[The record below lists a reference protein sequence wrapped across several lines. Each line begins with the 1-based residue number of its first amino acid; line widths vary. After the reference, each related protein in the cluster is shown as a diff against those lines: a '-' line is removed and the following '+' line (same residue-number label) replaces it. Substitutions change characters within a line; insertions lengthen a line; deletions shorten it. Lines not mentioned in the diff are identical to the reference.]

1 MTRIGLIADI
11 HSNREALEAVIRDIM
26 SAGVNRVICLGD
38 IVGYGPDPQAC
49 LELVEETCDLIVL
62 GNHDEAVLID
72 ESSEAL
78 NERARAGIAYTRE
91 KLSSWHLRLLGLL
104 PYRGEADGIA
114 VGHGSFARDR
124 FDYLYT
130 AVSAAL
136 AFRGMGSSIGAVGH
150 THLPSAFTCRHDDAG
165 TPYDVRVFP
174 VVGSVTVKLP
184 EDRSVIVNPGS
195 VGQPRDRNPD
205 ASWGVLDT
213 SQRSFEIRRVPYDI
227 DAVSHKIRTLG
238 LPAMHGDRLRRG
250 A

>member
-1 MTRIGLIADI
+1 MARIGLIADI
-11 HSNREALEAVIRDIM
+11 HANREALDAVLCDLRNAAVD
-26 SAGVNRVICLGD
+26 RVICLGD
-38 IVGYGPDPQAC
+38 IVGYGPDPEAC
-49 LELVEETCDLIVL
+49 LELVEEACDLIVL
-62 GNHDEAVLID
+62 GNHDEAVLVD

-78 NERARAGIAYTRE
+78 NERARAGIAFTRA
-91 KLSSWHLRLLGLL
+91 KLSPWHLRLLGLL
-104 PYRGEADGIA
+104 PYRGEVDGIA

-136 AFRGMGSSIGAVGH
+136 AFRGMGASMGAVGH

-174 VVGSVTVKLP
+174 LAGSVTVKLP
-184 EDRSVIVNPGS
+184 GDRSVIVNPGS

-213 SQRSFEIRRVPYDI
+213 AQRSFEIRRVPYDI
-227 DAVSHKIRTLG
+227 DAVSYKIRHLG
-238 LPAMHGDRLRRG
+238 LPTMHGDRLRRG